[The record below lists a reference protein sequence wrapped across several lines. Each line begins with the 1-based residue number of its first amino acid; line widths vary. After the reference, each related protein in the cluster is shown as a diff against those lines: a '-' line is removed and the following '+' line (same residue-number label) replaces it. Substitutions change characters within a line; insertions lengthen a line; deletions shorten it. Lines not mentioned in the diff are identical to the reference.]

1 MLAKITKICQELLRD
16 FPHAAP
22 VREYLDSRL
31 SREVQNEFQMGYFP
45 SSDNFPLLVDVIG
58 EKKLVK
64 SKLFYYKFIDG
75 ELILSSVLENHSMVM
90 PYKDAYGNV
99 IALVGRT
106 VLPEDEFKTLG
117 ISKYKNTSFKKKN
130 HLFGLDKAKPAI
142 LKENC
147 VYVVEG
153 QFDCIRAMSNGIE
166 NCVCLGSG
174 NMAFDQ
180 FATLM
185 RYTDNIVMLL
195 DNDKAGMEGMDKAIS
210 RFGSKANIIKATV
223 PEGYKDLDQ
232 FILEAP
238 NESIEFI
245 RAII

>member
-1 MLAKITKICQELLRD
+1 MFKQITKICQELLAD
-16 FPHAAP
+16 SPHAES
-22 VREYLDSRL
+22 VRDYLDCRL
-31 SREVQNEFQMGYFP
+31 NREVQKEFQMGYFP
-45 SSDNFPLLVDVIG
+45 NTENFPLLVDVIG
-58 EKKLVK
+58 KERLVK
-64 SKLFYYKFIDG
+64 SDLFYYRFLDG
-75 ELILSSVLENHSMVM
+75 ELVLSSMLENHSMVM
-90 PYKDAYGNV
+90 PYKNAYGKV

-106 VLPEDEFKTLG
+106 VLPEEEFKKLG

-130 HLFGLDKAKPAI
+130 HLFGLEKAKQSI

-153 QFDCIRAMSNGIE
+153 QFDCIRAISNGIE

-174 NMAFDQ
+174 SMAFDQ

-195 DNDKAGMEGMDKAIS
+195 DNDKAGIEGMDRAVA
-210 RFGSKANIIKATV
+210 RFGNKANIIKASI
-223 PEGYKDLDQ
+223 PDGYKDLDQ

-238 NESIEFI
+238 NESVEFI
-245 RAII
+245 KAII